1 MLISMF
7 ALIVASPVQA
17 ATLAD
22 SPQGVGAGLVTGAI
36 TGLTVAHRSPGA
48 QTVSA
53 ALGWNL
59 GDTALN
65 LQGDAQWRVEELA
78 LEGDAGIMLELSAG
92 GGVFADVYD
101 SYSQVGLYVPVGFTV
116 IPGDRPFDLFVTV
129 APGMTLVPA
138 TRFVSRGT
146 VGMRVYFR

>member
-36 TGLTVAHRSPGA
+36 TGLTVAHRTPGA

-59 GDTALN
+59 GDTALYV
-65 LQGDAQWRVEELA
+65 QGEAQWRVEELA

-101 SYSQVGLYVPVGFTV
+101 SYSQLGLTV